1 MCFRVRQAEDP
12 TGTRGRCATRPDTD
26 KWLPQRVLEARG
38 YYKYPCS
45 TRHYLDV
52 KLAMLHAS
60 NIKIDF
66 AKRFLDEFCVK

>member
-1 MCFRVRQAEDP
+1 MSGSFSPMVTP
-12 TGTRGRCATRPDTD
+12 TGTT
-26 KWLPQRVLEARG
+26 G
-38 YYKYPCS
+38 YYKYPGS